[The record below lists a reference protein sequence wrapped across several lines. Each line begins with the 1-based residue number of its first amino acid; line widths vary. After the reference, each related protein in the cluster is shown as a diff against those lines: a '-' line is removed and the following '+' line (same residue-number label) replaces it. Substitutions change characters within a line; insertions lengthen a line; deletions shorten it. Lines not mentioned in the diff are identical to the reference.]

1 MKLNRTNPLWYI
13 RTATLLLLTGMVNMG
28 QAVMQTLILPFI
40 REDLGLSFSNASF
53 MLTARSAFTV
63 LATLL
68 SDKIFKRWGIKG
80 GLLFAFSGS
89 VLSCVLYGV
98 AKSYALC
105 LVAVALSGFAFGLG
119 GTIPTA
125 LLVRRW
131 FEKRRGLVLGICA
144 MSSGVTT
151 LLLSV
156 PMTEVV
162 STQGVLAA
170 ELTTGALFALLG
182 IVVLLLLKTDPE
194 QVGLAPFGTEEGTG
208 LDLSRRKKQEKL
220 PPVGKNALLLLSI
233 SMVFVGFFTYCS
245 WDNFNL
251 SAIAAG
257 YDAVFV
263 SSVMALNGLMNM
275 VGKPLYGV
283 MADAIGAP
291 LANVVYYVLLI
302 FGHVA
307 VLFFNGMTP
316 WPVYAVVLCLGMGS
330 FTVSTVGAPVWVA
343 EMTEE
348 KDYAPTLKK
357 LQSCCTIGGLCMSP
371 LPGLLADATGNY
383 NLYYLF
389 CACTT
394 LISLL
399 LVNGVYR
406 KQKRKQL

>member
-1 MKLNRTNPLWYI
+1 MQGQRTNPLWYI
-13 RTATLLLLTGMVNMG
+13 LTAILLLLTGMVNMG

-40 REDLGLSFSNASF
+40 REDLGLSFSNASL
-53 MLTARSAFTV
+53 MLTVRSAFTV

-68 SDKIFKRWGIKG
+68 TDKIFRRRGLKG
-80 GLLFAFSGS
+80 GLLLAFLGS

-105 LVAVALSGFAFGLG
+105 LIAVALSGFAFGLG

-125 LLVRRW
+125 LIVRRW
-131 FEKRRGLVLGICA
+131 FVKSRGLVLGICA

-156 PMTEVV
+156 PMTEIV
-162 STQGVLAA
+162 STQGVTAA
-170 ELTTGALFALLG
+170 ELTMAVIFAVLG
-182 IVVLLLLKTDPE
+182 VLVLLLLKTAPE
-194 QVGLAPFGTEEGTG
+194 EVHLTPFGSG
-208 LDLSRRKKQEKL
+208 LGPDASGAEKKKHRL
-220 PPVGKNALLLLSI
+220 PPADKKALLLLSV

-251 SAIAAG
+251 AAIAAG

-263 SSVMALNGLMNM
+263 SSAMALNGLMNM

-291 LANVVYYVLLI
+291 LTNILYYGLLI

-307 VLFFNGMTP
+307 VLCFNGTAS

-330 FTVSTVGAPVWVA
+330 FTISTVGAPVWVA

-348 KDYAPTLKK
+348 QDYAPTLKK

-383 NLYYLF
+383 DGYYLF
-389 CACTT
+389 CAVTT

-399 LVNGVYR
+399 LVNGVYGA
-406 KQKRKQL
+406 QKKKS